1 MYRRGIYLQLAE
13 LIKDWPC
20 TVKGSIRVDVS
31 KVEDNVAEVQNG
43 DIFVA
48 RKGRKYDGKAFIEE
62 AINRGASAIV
72 IDDEMMFDALRI
84 QVPLIWVPN
93 CLQFI
98 AFASA
103 KIYGFP
109 SEALTIIAITGTNGK
124 TTVSHF
130 ISQLL
135 QQVKKRTLVI
145 GTNGLF
151 INGEPFNSDV
161 ELLTT
166 LQPKHLH
173 KLFSEALRQNVEYV
187 VMEASSMGLASYRL
201 DYCDIDIGV
210 YLNLG
215 EDHLQDHGSFEQ
227 YKLAKQRLA
236 QLSKKLVLN
245 GDDTFC
251 RSVGLLS
258 KLEKRY
264 FGVGN
269 RVDVQIQLLAE
280 GKNASTCCIQTTN
293 GEHVMTLPIV
303 GDYQRSNIA
312 AAIATMEIL
321 KFPLTSIAEALQTIQ
336 LPMGRMQSI
345 AIPDHGTVIIDY
357 AHTADAL
364 KVVLQTIKK
373 LQPKKL
379 SVVFSCGG
387 ERDVAKRKEMGTVA
401 SKYADYIILTTDNC
415 RSEDPKKINEQI
427 KEGFFSTQV
436 YDIIL
441 DREKAITK
449 AVEQA
454 TAGEVVVITGKGHER
469 TQTIGNKV
477 LPFSDIECVET
488 LLTRLKK

>member
-1 MYRRGIYLQLAE
+1 MQLAE
-13 LIKDWPC
+13 LLKDWPC
-20 TVKGSIRVDVS
+20 TVKGSIRVDIS
-31 KVEDNVAEVQNG
+31 RIEDNVAEVKVG

-48 RKGRKYDGKAFIEE
+48 RKGRRYDGKSYIEE
-62 AINRGASAIV
+62 AVHRGASAIV
-72 IDDEMMFDALRI
+72 VDDEVVFDALRLKI
-84 QVPLIWVPN
+84 PTIWVPN

-109 SEALTIIAITGTNGK
+109 SEGLTIIAITGTNGK

-135 QQVKKRTLVI
+135 QHSNKRTLVI
-145 GTNGLF
+145 GTNGIFL
-151 INGEPFNSDV
+151 NGEPFYSDV

-173 KLFSEALRQNVEYV
+173 KIFYEALRNDVEYV
-187 VMEASSMGLASYRL
+187 VMEASSMGLATYRL
-201 DYCDIDIGV
+201 DYCDIDVGV

-280 GKNASTCCIQTTN
+280 GKNACTCCIQTQH
-293 GEHVMTLPIV
+293 GEHVITLPIV

-312 AAIATMEIL
+312 AAIATMDIL
-321 KFPLTSIAEALQTIQ
+321 KIPFASISKALQTIQ
-336 LPMGRMQSI
+336 LPIGRMQSI
-345 AIPDHGTVIIDY
+345 SVPNHGTVIIDY

-364 KVVLQTIKK
+364 KVVLQTLKK

-387 ERDVAKRKEMGTVA
+387 ERDVTKRKEMGAVA
-401 SKYADYIILTTDNC
+401 SRYADYIILTTDNC
-415 RSEDPKKINEQI
+415 RSEDPMKINEQI
-427 KEGFFSTQV
+427 KEGFFSTQA

-441 DREKAITK
+441 DREEAITK
-449 AVEQA
+449 AVEAA
-454 TAGEVVVITGKGHER
+454 TENDIVLIAGKGHER
-469 TQTIGNKV
+469 TQTIGDKV
-477 LPFSDIECVET
+477 LPFSDVECVER
-488 LLTRLKK
+488 LLERLNYK

>member
-1 MYRRGIYLQLAE
+1 MQLAE
-13 LIKDWPC
+13 LLKDWPC

-31 KVEDNVAEVQNG
+31 RVEDSVAEVKNG

-48 RKGRKYDGKAFIEE
+48 RKGKRYDGKAYIEE
-62 AINRGASAIV
+62 AIERGAIAVV
-72 IDDEMMFDALRI
+72 IDDEMIFDALKLH
-84 QVPLIWVPN
+84 VPIIWVPN

-109 SEALTIIAITGTNGK
+109 SEALKIIAITGTNGK

-135 QQVKKRTLVI
+135 QHVNKRTLVI

-151 INGEPFNSDV
+151 LNGEPFYSDI

-173 KLFSEALRQNVEYV
+173 KLFYEALRHDVEYV
-187 VMEASSMGLASYRL
+187 VMEASSMGLATNRL

-210 YLNLG
+210 YLNLS

-269 RVDVQIQLLAE
+269 RVDIQIQLLAE
-280 GKNASTCCIQTTN
+280 GQNASTCCIQTQH
-293 GEHVMTLPIV
+293 GEHVVTLPVV
-303 GDYQRSNIA
+303 GDYQRSNVA
-312 AAIATMEIL
+312 AAIATMDML
-321 KFPLTSIAEALQTIQ
+321 KFPLSSIAEALQTIT
-336 LPMGRMQSI
+336 LPIGRMQSI
-345 AIPDHGTVIIDY
+345 SIPNHGTVIIDY

-364 KVVLQTIKK
+364 KVVLQTLKK

-387 ERDVAKRKEMGTVA
+387 ERDVAKRREMGTVA

-415 RSEDPKKINEQI
+415 RSEDPQKINEQI
-427 KEGFFSTQV
+427 KEGFFSTQK
-436 YDIIL
+436 YDIVL
-441 DREKAITK
+441 DRAAAITK
-449 AVEQA
+449 AVEQSMD
-454 TAGEVVVITGKGHER
+454 GEVVVIAGKGHER
-469 TQTIGNKV
+469 TQTIGDRV
-477 LPFSDIECVET
+477 LPFSDIECVER
-488 LLTRLKK
+488 LLLQLTNKK